1 MQNLLPGTESISEDP
16 FGKGS
21 TRLEGGFSRVL
32 QVQMF
37 LEGRQEER
45 RKGGWALS
53 TDFSVLIE
61 LFYPFSK

>member
-32 QVQMF
+32 QVQTF
-37 LEGRQEER
+37 LDEGRRNGEKEGR
-45 RKGGWALS
+45 LCPRI
-53 TDFSVLIE
+53 SVC
-61 LFYPFSK
+61 